1 MWKSLYQCFNARSS
15 SMTEKGDV
23 NREGH
28 LIRGEPSPRSPAL
41 LSRRMFAGMAAMAGS
56 GLGALSISARA
67 RDRATLQDGTKGEAN
82 NQPGATLGDST
93 MSDEITKE
101 KIRRALLSGPDSIT
115 REATVAELDA
125 QGKMTVLRAG
135 TNQWVCVP
143 GNQNIIGEADMCCD
157 PMGMQWMRDVMTRKP
172 KPTNAT
178 PGLIY
183 MLNGATQRSY
193 TDPFDRTSP
202 AIPIGPHWM
211 IMWPFDARA
220 AGLPTVMRDAGT
232 LVMFAGTPYAH
243 LHICGSPWDGN
254 EYHPGD
260 RGVWTMTYARP

>member
-1 MWKSLYQCFNARSS
+1 VSEN
-15 SMTEKGDV
+15 G
-23 NREGH
+23 EGTAAD
-28 LIRGEPSPRSPAL
+28 LPASNIL
-41 LSRRMFAGMAAMAGS
+41 TPLSRRIFVEAAALAGAGLTTLARPARSLGGSAQES
-56 GLGALSISARA
+56 GVANAPNLKPMGVK
-67 RDRATLQDGTKGEAN
+67 TMPGEN
-82 NQPGATLGDST
+82 R
-93 MSDEITKE
+93 MYDEITKE
-101 KIRRALLSGPDSIT
+101 KIRRALLAGPDSVT
-115 REATVAELDA
+115 REATVAEMDA
-125 QGKMTVLRAG
+125 QGKMNVLRPG

-157 PMGMQWMRDVMTRKP
+157 PMGMQWMMDVVARKP
-172 KPTNAT
+172 KPTNTT

-183 MLNGATQRSY
+183 MLNGANQRSY

-211 IMWPFDARA
+211 IMWPFDAKA
-220 AGLPTVMRDAGT
+220 AGLPAVMRDAGT

-260 RGVWTMTYARP
+260 RAVWTMTYARP